1 MRRRGESRSIMGIL
15 LKFTMRNIKE
25 HKFRT
30 FLIILSIA
38 LSVMLF
44 FASFSISDALSAMFM
59 ENIKTFIGTSEVA
72 VYAGPMSE
80 SGLVTLKDLGEDADR
95 FEYQIGSVDY
105 SVKYQKKD
113 KSKADIHLRGF
124 SLEDLA
130 KINPITLVD
139 PGDVENNFS
148 GKTAIISADFAEENH
163 LQVGDSMKFIFSED
177 DTKVFRVGAIGENR
191 GYFKKS
197 FMSDGETVNMII
209 PIKTAQNFMETKS
222 AYQLIYLKTADEK
235 NIEQDLEFLQTLYK
249 GDYVEKTITKG
260 EIDAQIR
267 PIRVPFLFMLT
278 LVVLISVFIIY
289 TSFKVIMLERLPILG
304 TFRSIGATK
313 RMTNT
318 IMIVE
323 CFLYGMIGS
332 VAGTILGTFALSMVM
347 KVMVS
352 SFGGDVTLDYP
363 QVNLLYAFLFGIT
376 LSTISAIIPIAKTT
390 KIPVKEILLN
400 IVEGTK
406 RKRPYLRFIIA
417 FLFIIAAYALPK
429 VLSTGMMAAASGGLS
444 IVCAIVAAIC
454 FIPYLSDM
462 LLTVSERLFGA
473 LFGNIGRIA
482 LKNLKGNKST
492 YDNVILLVIG
502 LTSIVT
508 ISVLGDAMERETLAY
523 FDAMH
528 YDVSVTLYGGTQT
541 SVQRV
546 LTVKGI
552 DDIINYEESWGGYKI
567 NGEERSFVS
576 SAYGANDAQFFDYFQ
591 VDVLDTEDDEAIY
604 EKLLNG
610 RNMILSTKVQEKYG
624 LTLDQ
629 EVHLETEA
637 GNKDYR
643 IIGFFNESKSA
654 GMSMITSGKNVRHDT
669 KNYDKISLAIR
680 VQPGV
685 DPDMV
690 VSGIEQKASQLP
702 YYRVDTLKQLRADY
716 LQENQMIV
724 TVLGIFSAATAFI
737 GSIGVMNNFMVS
749 FLSRRKS
756 FAILTSVGM
765 SRKQRKKLIW
775 IEAAAAGFIGSI
787 FGLVTGFIIIKM
799 VGVLLEKIG
808 ASISLMLTPMIVV
821 GAIVGAV
828 SVCLLASV
836 SVARQSSG
844 ISVLEEL
851 KYE

>member
-1 MRRRGESRSIMGIL
+1 
-15 LKFTMRNIKE
+15 MRNIKE